1 MSDSTNHRFGT
12 EEIRR
17 VRDEDYERYTA
28 LRMTVE
34 EISQDIS
41 QRAQEFYKRRDE
53 IRRERCRR
61 QAAESVIAC

>member
-1 MSDSTNHRFGT
+1 MSSSTNHRFGT

-28 LRMTVE
+28 LRMTAE

-53 IRRERCRR
+53 IRRERDRR
-61 QAAESVIAC
+61 QATESVIVC